1 MNDVANHPKV
11 GTARGCISRNSGI
24 PKEIMDALQGHGEE
38 GMSRRYGKGYV
49 LRKLAEAM
57 GQLRYDDLDLGHLKR
72 MWHHG

>member
-57 GQLRYDDLDLGHLKR
+57 ELWVNLGDDGLREAAYRG
-72 MWHHG
+72 G